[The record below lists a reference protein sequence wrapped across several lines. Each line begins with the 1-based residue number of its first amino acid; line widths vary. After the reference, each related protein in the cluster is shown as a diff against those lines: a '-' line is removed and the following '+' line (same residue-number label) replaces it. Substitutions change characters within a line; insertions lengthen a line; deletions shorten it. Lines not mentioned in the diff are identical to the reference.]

1 MQTNEIF
8 KKNLEAMQGSTY
20 EKLNIN
26 LKIFKNLEIFF
37 SYRKRFYRYQYY

>member
-20 EKLNIN
+20 EKLKYK
-26 LKIFKNLEIFF
+26 LKNF
-37 SYRKRFYRYQYY
+37 SRT